1 MAPKSILK
9 NSPAAPAAP
18 AAAPPTTRNGK
29 EVNPRHLD
37 VALHHANIIE
47 QRKAV
52 EAQVLDSI
60 MTLMDYPPAA
70 QADPQQPAPA
80 HARFFADAVAAF
92 QPADYD
98 ALIEERNIAGH
109 CGYALCPRDKRRAP
123 SAAKKHFVDTA
134 RGVEIVDRSK
144 LEVWCSDDCARR
156 ALYVKVQLS
165 EDPAWLRHAQGD
177 KIELLVE
184 NTAALHAALP
194 VRPKQMT
201 APAKPTAAADDDDDI
216 AAAWAARDD
225 AAADLALE
233 RGEKPGAPT
242 KINSSLVQAQITEH
256 APSSAAPLP
265 PSLPTEADA
274 TMAIEG
280 HVPRLDRAD
289 KDGGEGGESDEE
301 DPQDW
306 DRHLPG

>member
-9 NSPAAPAAP
+9 KNPAALPA
-18 AAAPPTTRNGK
+18 TRDGK
-29 EVNPRHLD
+29 PVNPRHLD

-52 EAQVLDSI
+52 EAQVLDAI
-60 MTLMDYPPAA
+60 MTLMDYPPDAA
-70 QADPQQPAPA
+70 ANPQQPTPA

-98 ALIEERNIAGH
+98 ALIEERNIAGR

-134 RGVEIVDRSK
+134 RGVEIVDRNK
-144 LEVWCSDDCARR
+144 LEVWCGDDCARR
-156 ALYVKVQLS
+156 ALYVKVQLN
-165 EDPAWLRHAQGD
+165 EDPAWLRDAQGD

-184 NTAALHAALP
+184 NAAAVHAALP
-194 VRPKQMT
+194 VRPKQAA
-201 APAKPTAAADDDDDI
+201 APAKLTATTDDDDDDM

-242 KINSSLVQAQITEH
+242 KANSSLVHDHITEH
-256 APSSAAPLP
+256 ASSSAPPLP
-265 PSLPTEADA
+265 PSLPAEADA

-280 HVPRLDRAD
+280 HVPRLDRAEQ
-289 KDGGEGGESDEE
+289 DGGDGDGESEDE